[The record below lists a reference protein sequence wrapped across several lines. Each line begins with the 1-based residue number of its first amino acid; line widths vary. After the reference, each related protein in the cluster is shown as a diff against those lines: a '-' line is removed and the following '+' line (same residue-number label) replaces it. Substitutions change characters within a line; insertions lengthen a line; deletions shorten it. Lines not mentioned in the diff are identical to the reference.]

1 MTAGQP
7 AQWGDEY
14 SESARRHEH
23 ERLLAVRNEIHQTI
37 LDNVDPKVLQSLTK
51 TALMDRIKTVSREV
65 AEKYRLSLTAT
76 TRERLYGAVRA
87 ELRGFG
93 PIQELLEDPSVSE
106 IMVNGPHQVYVERYG
121 KIESTDIA
129 FADDAH
135 VRRIIE
141 KIISPL
147 GRWIDETSPTVDAR
161 LPDGSRVNAVIP
173 PVARNGPTITIRKFT
188 QDALT
193 PSDLVEFG
201 TVTNEMMDFL
211 QACVL
216 ARLNIIV
223 SGGTGS
229 GKTTTL
235 NVLSSFIP
243 QNQRIITI
251 EDAAE
256 LQLRQ
261 DHVISLESRPPNL
274 EGSGEVTIRHL
285 VRNALRMRPDRI
297 VVGEVRGA
305 EALDMLQ
312 AMNTGHDGSLS
323 TVHSNE
329 PRDTLSRLE
338 TMVLMAGTAL
348 PSRAI
353 REQVASAV
361 DLILHQSRFSDGQR
375 RITHITEVQGIEVD
389 TITLQDTYRFEEEG
403 VDEAGGILGKYVYTG
418 LRPKFAEKLLR
429 RGIELPATLAEAWKR
444 S

>member
-1 MTAGQP
+1 MTTGQA
-7 AQWGDEY
+7 AQWGDQY
-14 SESARRHEH
+14 SEPARRHEH
-23 ERLLAVRNEIHQTI
+23 EKLLAVRNEIHQTI
-37 LDNVDPKVLQSLTK
+37 LDNTDPKVLQSLSK
-51 TALMDRIKTVSREV
+51 AALMDRIKTVSREV

-121 KIESTDIA
+121 KIEATDIA

-173 PVARNGPTITIRKFT
+173 PVARKGPAVTIRKFT
-188 QDALT
+188 EDALT

-201 TVTNEMMDFL
+201 TVTEEMMDFL
-211 QACVL
+211 RACVL

-243 QNQRIITI
+243 DNQRIITI

-261 DHVISLESRPPNL
+261 DHVVSLESRPPNL
-274 EGSGEVTIRHL
+274 EGTGEVTIRHL
-285 VRNALRMRPDRI
+285 MRNALRMRPDRI
-297 VVGEVRGA
+297 VVGEVRGP

-338 TMVLMAGTAL
+338 TMVLMAGTVL

-361 DLILHQSRFSDGQR
+361 DLIIHQSRFSDGRR

-389 TITLQDTYRFEEEG
+389 TITLQDTYRFEQEG
-403 VDEAGGILGKYVYTG
+403 ADEAGEILGKQVYTG

-429 RGIELPATLAEAWKR
+429 RGIELPATLAEAWQR

>member
-1 MTAGQP
+1 MTTGQP

-37 LDNVDPKVLQSLTK
+37 LDNTDPKVLQSLTK
-51 TALMDRIKTVSREV
+51 AALMDRIKTVSREV

-173 PVARNGPTITIRKFT
+173 PVARMGPTITIRKFT
-188 QDALT
+188 EDVLT

-201 TVTNEMMDFL
+201 TATNEMMDFL
-211 QACVL
+211 RACVL

-243 QNQRIITI
+243 HNQRIITI

-338 TMVLMAGTAL
+338 TMVLMAGTVL

-353 REQVASAV
+353 REQVSSAV
-361 DLILHQSRFSDGQR
+361 DLIIHQSRFSDGR
-375 RITHITEVQGIEVD
+375 RRMTHITEVQGIEID
-389 TITLQDTYRFEEEG
+389 TITLQDTYRFEQEG
-403 VDEAGGILGKYVYTG
+403 ADEAGGILGKHVYTG

-429 RGIELPATLAEAWKR
+429 RGIELPATLAEAWQR